1 MIEIG
6 RKQPLMVI
14 KKTEFGVYLGTEQDK
29 VLLPAKFV
37 DDDIETGDSIFVFV
51 YRDSKDRLIATTL
64 EPKLTIGQVAPL
76 KVKQVNN
83 IGAFLDWGLEKDLF
97 LPYKEQTVR
106 VKEGMSYPVALY
118 VDKSGRLC
126 ATMKLY
132 PYLKTTDAYHTGD
145 MVKGIAYEH
154 IEKFG
159 MFVAVDGMYHGLIP
173 KKALYGR
180 IEIGDEISATVAK
193 VTEDGKIELAV
204 RQPSYL
210 QIDEDSEKI
219 LREIELNDG
228 FLPMN
233 DKTDPEL
240 IKEKFEMSKAAFKR
254 ACGHLLKQNKIDITQ
269 TGVRRR

>member
-6 RKQPLMVI
+6 KKQPLMVVNR
-14 KKTEFGVYLGTEQDK
+14 TEFGVYLGTDQEK

-37 DDDIETGDSIFVFV
+37 DNDVEVGDSIFVFV

-64 EPKLTIGQVAPL
+64 EPKITLGEVSCL

-97 LPYKEQTVR
+97 LPFKEQTIK
-106 VKEGMSYPVALY
+106 VKEGFSYPVALY

-126 ATMKLY
+126 ATMKIY
-132 PYLKTTDAYHTGD
+132 PYLKTTDIYHTGD
-145 MVKGIAYEH
+145 MVSGIAYEH
-154 IEKFG
+154 IDKFG
-159 MFVAVDGMYHGLIP
+159 MFVAVDGIYQGLIP

-180 IEIGDEISATVAK
+180 IEIGDEIKATVSR
-193 VTEDGKIELAV
+193 VTEDGKIELSV
-204 RQPSYL
+204 RGPAYL
-210 QIDEDSEKI
+210 QIDEDGEKI
-219 LREIELNDG
+219 LHEIDLNDG

-233 DKTDPEL
+233 DKSEPEL

-254 ACGHLLKQNKIDITQ
+254 ACGHLLKQNKIDITDS
-269 TGVRRR
+269 GIRRR